1 MQKENFIN
9 FVSERLQDITGCE
22 VKVNPVNK
30 NNGVVLT
37 GLVIMRGDRNIHP
50 TIYLEDYFEDFQAGR
65 NIESIVVEILRIEKK
80 HQSEVDFDIDCFTD
94 FNRVKD
100 NLYYKIINYE
110 SNSERLKDIPHKV
123 ILDFAKVY
131 YVEIINEIIGQGTIL
146 VTSEH
151 MEKWEVTVEELDTIA
166 TRNTEIKLLP
176 SVKEMSEVLN
186 IKLTEMY
193 EDMKEDGE
201 IPEDATMPDLSNIRY
216 PDMYVVSNKRGYYG
230 AATLVYTNLL
240 RIISETIDD
249 DLVIFPSSIHE
260 FIFMPASIVERD
272 YKELK
277 EIVETVNLTA
287 LHQEEFLSNN
297 VYYYDRQNAKLT
309 IYEG

>member
-50 TIYLEDYFEDFQAGR
+50 TIYLDSYYEDYQAGR
-65 NIESIVVEILRIEKK
+65 NIESIVKEILRTEEKY
-80 HQSEVDFDIDCFTD
+80 QSEVDFDITCFTD

-100 NLYYKIINYE
+100 NVYYKIINYE
-110 SNSERLKDIPHKV
+110 SNSERLKDIPHKP
-123 ILDFAKVY
+123 ILDVAKVY
-131 YVEIINEIIGQGTIL
+131 YFEIENEIIGNGTIL
-146 VTSEH
+146 ITNEH
-151 MEKWEVTVEELDTIA
+151 MERWGVTMEALDTIA
-166 TRNTEIKLLP
+166 RRNTEIKLLP

-193 EDMKEDGE
+193 EDMKENGE
-201 IPEDATMPDLSNIRY
+201 VPEDATMPDLSNIRY
-216 PDMYVVSNKRGYYG
+216 PDMYVVSNKRGFYG

-240 RIISETIDD
+240 RIISETIED

-260 FIFMPASIVERD
+260 CIIMPAHTVNRD

-277 EIVETVNLTA
+277 EIVESINATVLSK
-287 LHQEEFLSNN
+287 EEFLSNN
-297 VYYYDRQNAKLT
+297 IYLYDRINDKLQ
-309 IYEG
+309 IAE